1 MIVSMKKNFKQ
12 TDEDSLLRTVID
24 SVRISVHSSVRR
36 PASAA
41 VYGSIKRTVPA
52 SLEFDYKYITRTKKL
67 EIVETIRWEI
77 DQEIWEYEF
86 PEKKIYTN
94 TTK

>member
-1 MIVSMKKNFKQ
+1 MIVSMKTNFKQ

-41 VYGSIKRTVPA
+41 VYGSIQRP
-52 SLEFDYKYITRTKKL
+52 FDYKYITRTEKL
-67 EIVETIRWEI
+67 EIVEDTRWGI
-77 DQEIWEYEF
+77 DDEIWNYEF
-86 PEKKIYTN
+86 PENKF
-94 TTK
+94 